1 MKNFFIILTFLV
13 ISNVSLAEIIKDIKI
28 NGNERISD
36 ETVKVYGDIQINQD
50 VNNFK
55 INEII
60 KNLYS
65 TNFFKDIKVVVKDKT
80 LIIDLIEYPVI
91 NEVIVVGEKTK
102 KYQDAIKENIKSK
115 KNGPFIKSFV
125 SEDEIKIKRLYST
138 LGFNFVDVESKVE
151 TFSKNRVNI
160 YFELNKGERTKISKI
175 SFKGDKKLRD
185 RRLRDIIASQEAKFW
200 KVLSQN
206 TKVNQKNIELD
217 KRLLTNYYKSI
228 GYYDVK
234 VLSEIVELKEDF
246 QAEITYSINAGTR
259 YKINKITTKVDPVL
273 DKELFLP
280 LKNIY
285 DKVVG
290 SYYSPFLVKKLLDE
304 LDLIITSEDLQF
316 VEHNVNEVLEGDL
329 IEVQINIFEG
339 EKILVENVEII
350 GNTVTNETVIRS
362 ELLLDEG
369 DPYSQVKL
377 DKSVSDL
384 ISRRLFASVKEEVL
398 PGELPNTK
406 KIRITVEEMPT
417 GEISA
422 GAGIGTN
429 GGSFAFSIKENN
441 WLGKGMQV
449 SANADVSQDSLRG
462 SLSFTDTNYNFTG
475 KSLTYNL
482 ENIKNDKPDSGY
494 ENSLIGAG
502 IGVSYEKFK
511 DIYFAPGVKFSVDD
525 LSTDETASEL
535 LKKQS
540 GTTTDLMFDY
550 SLFTDK
556 RDRTFMPTSGNLTS
570 FYQELPLYAESV
582 YVKNSFSSSHYKE
595 FSDDMIGALKFTA
608 TAINGLND
616 DDVKISKRLGLS
628 NRKLRGFESG
638 KVGPKD
644 GKDYIGGNY
653 ATAINLEANFP
664 NFFPEKSN
672 AEIGL
677 FLDFGNVWGV
687 DYSDE
692 IDESNEIRSTIGLNT
707 SWISPAGP
715 MSFIFSKNISKA
727 DTDVDQSFNFRLGTT
742 F

>member
-1 MKNFFIILTFLV
+1 
-13 ISNVSLAEIIKDIKI
+13 
-28 NGNERISD
+28 
-36 ETVKVYGDIQINQD
+36 
-50 VNNFK
+50 
-55 INEII
+55 
-60 KNLYS
+60 
-65 TNFFKDIKVVVKDKT
+65 
-80 LIIDLIEYPVI
+80 
-91 NEVIVVGEKTK
+91 
-102 KYQDAIKENIKSK
+102 
-115 KNGPFIKSFV
+115 
-125 SEDEIKIKRLYST
+125 
-138 LGFNFVDVESKVE
+138 
-151 TFSKNRVNI
+151 
-160 YFELNKGERTKISKI
+160 
-175 SFKGDKKLRD
+175 
-185 RRLRDIIASQEAKFW
+185 
-200 KVLSQN
+200 
-206 TKVNQKNIELD
+206 
-217 KRLLTNYYKSI
+217 
-228 GYYDVK
+228 
-234 VLSEIVELKEDF
+234 
-246 QAEITYSINAGTR
+246 
-259 YKINKITTKVDPVL
+259 
-273 DKELFLP
+273 
-280 LKNIY
+280 
-285 DKVVG
+285 
-290 SYYSPFLVKKLLDE
+290 
-304 LDLIITSEDLQF
+304 
-316 VEHNVNEVLEGDL
+316 
-329 IEVQINIFEG
+329 
-339 EKILVENVEII
+339 
-350 GNTVTNETVIRS
+350 
-362 ELLLDEG
+362 
-369 DPYSQVKL
+369 
-377 DKSVSDL
+377 
-384 ISRRLFASVKEEVL
+384 
-398 PGELPNTK
+398 
-406 KIRITVEEMPT
+406 
-417 GEISA
+417 
-422 GAGIGTN
+422 
-429 GGSFAFSIKENN
+429 
-441 WLGKGMQV
+441 MQV

-677 FLDFGNVWGV
+677 FLDAGNVWGV